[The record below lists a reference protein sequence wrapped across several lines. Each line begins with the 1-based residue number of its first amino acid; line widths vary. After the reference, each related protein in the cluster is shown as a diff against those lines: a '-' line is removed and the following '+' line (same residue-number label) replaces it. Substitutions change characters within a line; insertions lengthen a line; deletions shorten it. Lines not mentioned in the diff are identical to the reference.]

1 MSNTRI
7 LEERTERPRVARTIH
22 RFSVLIILA
31 WLAIT
36 VVLSIAV
43 PPLEQVEREHSVSLS
58 AEDAPSFKA
67 AQRMG
72 EAFNE
77 STSSAVAVIVLEG
90 QQPLGDDA
98 HRYYDD
104 LIRQLR
110 GDPTHVQHIQDFWGD
125 PLTAGAAQSADG
137 KAAYVQVTLV
147 GQPGQ
152 AMGNESVKF
161 VQDIVARTPAPPG
174 IKAYVTGGAAI
185 IADMGES
192 GNRTV
197 ILITVVSLTVIFLM
211 LLMTFRSITTTIA
224 ILVTV
229 GLELQV
235 ARGIIAFLG
244 LHGIVGLTTF
254 VVNLLVSIGIAA
266 GTDYGIFF
274 FGRYKEARGAGED
287 RETAFYTTY
296 RGVAKVVL
304 ASGVTIAGAIFCLSF
319 YASALLPTLGRPR
332 RDRDPGR
339 GRSGPYARSRYCG
352 CGQPFGLVRPQAAD
366 PYSSMATSR
375 HGDRPVARAYSCR
388 HGGTCADRIID
399 AAGIQTQLQRPEV
412 SPSGY
417 PRQYG
422 LRGRIA
428 TFSRIANDGA

>member
-104 LIRQLR
+104 LLRQLR

-229 GLELQV
+229 GIRTAGGPGNHRV
-235 ARGIIAFLG
+235 PRASWDRWAYYVRG
-244 LHGIVGLTTF
+244 
-254 VVNLLVSIGIAA
+254 
-266 GTDYGIFF
+266 
-274 FGRYKEARGAGED
+274 E
-287 RETAFYTTY
+287 
-296 RGVAKVVL
+296 
-304 ASGVTIAGAIFCLSF
+304 
-319 YASALLPTLGRPR
+319 
-332 RDRDPGR
+332 
-339 GRSGPYARSRYCG
+339 
-352 CGQPFGLVRPQAAD
+352 PFGVHRNRGWNRLRD
-366 PYSSMATSR
+366 ILL
-375 HGDRPVARAYSCR
+375 RA
-388 HGGTCADRIID
+388 I
-399 AAGIQTQLQRPEV
+399 
-412 SPSGY
+412 
-417 PRQYG
+417 
-422 LRGRIA
+422 
-428 TFSRIANDGA
+428 